1 MKKNSPTL
9 TKKDI
14 QETFQKLAVKK
25 KEDKSLKDWIELSSK
40 NLVEKSNVWIIADTT
55 SSFTSFNQE

>member
-1 MKKNSPTL
+1 MKKNPTTL

-14 QETFQKLAVKK
+14 KETFQKLAVEK
-25 KEDKSLKDWIELSSK
+25 KEDKSLKDWIELSSR
-40 NLVEKSNVWIIADTT
+40 NFAEKPEVWIIADTT